1 MLREISIAGVYFP
14 AIFFYFIASLV
25 IYVAIDA
32 VLSRFDVYRW
42 FWHKSLV
49 RVCIVI
55 LIFSLSFIY
64 VSLQ

>member
-25 IYVAIDA
+25 IYIGVDTI
-32 VLSRFDVYRW
+32 LSRLNVYKW

-49 RVCIVI
+49 RLCLVV